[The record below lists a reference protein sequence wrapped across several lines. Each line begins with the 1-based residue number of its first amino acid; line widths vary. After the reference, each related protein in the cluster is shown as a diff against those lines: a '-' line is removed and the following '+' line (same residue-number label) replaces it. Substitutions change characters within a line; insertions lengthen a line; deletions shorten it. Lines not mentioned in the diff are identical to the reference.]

1 MIIKDVSIYKC
12 IFVLLNFPQLY
23 KYLEKVLFRDFKCN
37 VMSLNKLRETNN
49 YNEEEINYI
58 IFNFKLLEKL
68 A

>member
-1 MIIKDVSIYKC
+1 MIIKDVSIYKY

-37 VMSLNKLRETNN
+37 VMSLNKLRKTNN

-58 IFNFKLLEKL
+58 IMQLISNC
-68 A
+68 